1 MGTDNTLPFPRSA
14 GRGSPPD
21 GAASQNSITGVLY
34 LVSTPI
40 GNLEDITLRAL
51 RVLKEVDLIACEDT
65 RLTANLL
72 NHYNIKKP
80 LISYFEPAWRSGRHN
95 KDKQGRLLIDKLLL
109 GGNIALV
116 SNAGTPLISDPGYK
130 LVNLCVDHNIPVR
143 VIPGASAAVSALA
156 LSGLPSDKFIFEGF
170 LPKKPSKR
178 RKRLQ
183 EIAPESRTVV
193 IYESPYRI
201 LKTLAELKDIL
212 GDRRV
217 VIARE
222 MTKFYEEVIRGN
234 IEGVIK
240 RLGKKAIKG
249 EITLVVCGAEE
260 SD

>member
-1 MGTDNTLPFPRSA
+1 MS
-14 GRGSPPD
+14 
-21 GAASQNSITGVLY
+21 TGVLY

-80 LISYFEPAWRSGRHN
+80 LISYFEPAWRSGRYD
-95 KDKQGRLLIDKLLL
+95 KDKQSRVIIDKLIS
-109 GGNIALV
+109 GCNVALV
-116 SNAGTPLISDPGYK
+116 SNAGTPLISDPGYE
-130 LVNLCVDHNIPVR
+130 LVNLCVDNNISVK
-143 VIPGASAAVSALA
+143 VVPGASAIISALE
-156 LSGLPSDKFIFEGF
+156 LSGLPVDKFIFEGF

-178 RKRLQ
+178 RKRLR

-193 IYESPYRI
+193 IYESPHRI

-212 GDRRV
+212 GDRRI

-222 MTKFYEEVIRGN
+222 MTKFYEEAIRGN
-234 IEGVIK
+234 IEDVIK
-240 RLGKKAIKG
+240 RLGDKKIKG
-249 EITLVVCGAEE
+249 EITLVVCGTEA
-260 SD
+260 D

>member
-1 MGTDNTLPFPRSA
+1 MNT
-14 GRGSPPD
+14 G
-21 GAASQNSITGVLY
+21 ILY

-72 NHYNIKKP
+72 NHYDIKKP

-95 KDKQGRLLIDKLLL
+95 KDKQGQLLIDKLLA
-109 GGNIALV
+109 GSSIALV
-116 SNAGTPLISDPGYK
+116 SNAGTPLISDPGYE
-130 LVNLCVDHNIPVR
+130 LVNLCVEHNILVR

-156 LSGLPSDKFIFEGF
+156 ISGLPTDKFIFEGF

-183 EIAPESRTVV
+183 DISSETRTIV

-201 LKTLAELKDIL
+201 LKTLSELKDIL
-212 GDRRV
+212 GERRIV
-217 VIARE
+217 LARE

-234 IEGVIK
+234 IEDVIQH
-240 RLGKKAIKG
+240 LGCKKIKG
-249 EITLVVCGAEE
+249 EITLIIQG
-260 SD
+260 SFD

>member
-1 MGTDNTLPFPRSA
+1 M
-14 GRGSPPD
+14 
-21 GAASQNSITGVLY
+21 TGGILY

-72 NHYNIKKP
+72 NHYDIKKP

-95 KDKQGRLLIDKLLL
+95 KDKQGKILVDKLLA
-109 GGNIALV
+109 GSSIALV

-130 LVNLCVDHNIPVR
+130 LVNLCVDNNIPVR

-156 LSGLPSDKFIFEGF
+156 LAGLPTDKFIFEGF
-170 LPKKPSKR
+170 LPKKSSKR

-183 EIAPESRTVV
+183 EIVSDDRTSV

-201 LKTLAELKDIL
+201 LKTLAELKNIFGERKIVL
-212 GDRRV
+212 
-217 VIARE
+217 ARE
-222 MTKFYEEVIRGN
+222 MTKFYEEIIRGS
-234 IEGVIK
+234 IEEVVKSIGA
-240 RLGKKAIKG
+240 KKIKG
-249 EITLVVCGAEE
+249 EITLVVQGAGY
-260 SD
+260 D